1 MYSTDFTVEI
11 VTPIETKFQGT
22 VQEVILPGVEGEMA
36 VLGGH
41 APLLT
46 MLSTGVTVAVQGN
59 ERTVMSTGEGFA
71 TIAENK
77 VVCLVDFAIEAKDLD
92 FPAIAAELEQVRA
105 ALQSSPGDAG
115 LRVKKSLLEAKMKA
129 QSYGK

>member
-1 MYSTDFTVEI
+1 MYSKDFTVEI
-11 VTPIETKFQGT
+11 VTPVETKFQGT
-22 VQEVILPGVEGEMA
+22 VEEVILPGVEGEMA

-46 MLSTGVTVAVQGN
+46 MLSPGVTVAVQGGQ
-59 ERTVMSTGEGFA
+59 RTVLSTGEGFA

-77 VVCLVDFAIEAKDLD
+77 VVCLVDFAIEAKELD
-92 FPAIAAELEQVRA
+92 FPSLTTELEQVRSQLTA
-105 ALQSSPGDAG
+105 SPGDAA
-115 LRVKKSLLEAKMKA
+115 LRLKKNLLEAKLKA

>member
-22 VQEVILPGVEGEMA
+22 VQEVILSGVEGEMA

-46 MLSTGVTVAVQGN
+46 MLSNGVTVAVSGN

-77 VVCLVDFAIEAKDLD
+77 VVCLVDFAFEAKELD

-105 ALQSSPGDAG
+105 ALQSSPGDAA
-115 LRVKKSLLEAKMKA
+115 LRVKKNLLEAKMKA

>member
-77 VVCLVDFAIEAKDLD
+77 VVCLVDFAVEAKDLD
-92 FPAIAAELEQVRA
+92 FSAIAAELEQVRA
-105 ALQSSPGDAG
+105 ALQSSPGDAA
-115 LRVKKSLLEAKMKA
+115 LRVKKTLLEAKMKA